1 MSEFQLYMKF
11 SNVKTGEIDGNNMGR
26 EGKKGGLARRFWVNL
41 CEMAI
46 KTAA

>member
-26 EGKKGGLARRFWVNL
+26 EGKKGGT
-41 CEMAI
+41 CQAI
-46 KTAA
+46 LGKSV